1 MVIKINFLFRFVF
14 LVNQGI
20 ETVFWKYVYLNIL
33 KKFLKLLYI
42 LNGTFCK
49 STPAFRWSL
58 IARPDWIFHPCQMIS
73 QSACLSMLAL
83 TVTISR
89 TQNRSS
95 VLLIRIVPLFSVSIL
110 ARSTYLHLFQTPP
123 NGRRTWIILKSRD
136 SSRTNS
142 PKDCRARFTSDTKV
156 SDVNC
161 DNRRNGIV
169 IRNSS
174 SGDCTDERTRSLYS
188 YIQLC
193 PLILR

>member
-1 MVIKINFLFRFVF
+1 
-14 LVNQGI
+14 
-20 ETVFWKYVYLNIL
+20 
-33 KKFLKLLYI
+33 
-42 LNGTFCK
+42 
-49 STPAFRWSL
+49 
-58 IARPDWIFHPCQMIS
+58 MIS

-174 SGDCTDERTRSLYS
+174 SGDCTDERTRSVIFIYSVMSFDIEVNRIFKLFKMFGRLRIPSPWKVTLYLMDQVLNFDIFCS
-188 YIQLC
+188 STA
-193 PLILR
+193 LIV